1 MSFPLDP
8 TTGQQATVNGLIY
21 SYNSTIG
28 AWTVATQAQSVSLTV
43 TSIGASGNVS
53 GSSGLFTNVSGA
65 AHALTAINA
74 SNIAS
79 GTLPSD
85 RLSGTY
91 TITVSGAATTAGT
104 VTTAAQP
111 NITSVGTLSSL
122 SVSGNI
128 TGGNITAS
136 GNVGI
141 GTATPDQKLQVVGS
155 NSTGFAGATLQNNN
169 QNIGLAGVQFSSD
182 TIYSKSAIAQV
193 RESPNGVG
201 PLVFYVDSNT
211 DAANWASGDE
221 KMRISAAGA
230 VGIGTSSN
238 LGSSKLD
245 VRGRIRTGTGDSSGD
260 AEVIWSNYASA
271 TTAWNVSV
279 RQDVGGANND
289 LKFLRFDSNGNYQG
303 VAMQINS
310 AAGNVVINTT
320 TASTTTTTGALV
332 VAGGV
337 GVGGA
342 LNVGANVTVTGSI
355 LPSVAN
361 TYDLGTTSL
370 RWRNIYTQDLHLNNG
385 IGDWTIVEGEDDLF
399 LYNNK
404 RDKVYKFNLTE
415 VDPITAT
422 PKINDLNKKS

>member
-8 TTGQQATVNGLIY
+8 TNGQQATVNGLIY

-182 TIYSKSAIAQV
+182 TIYSKSAIAHV

-211 DAANWASGDE
+211 DAANWSSGDE
-221 KMRISAAGA
+221 KVRITAAGD

-245 VRGRIRTGTGDSSGD
+245 VRGRIRTGTGNSSGD

>member
-1 MSFPLDP
+1 MSFPLNP
-8 TTGQQATVNGLIY
+8 TNGQQATVNGLIY

-91 TITVSGAATTAGT
+91 AITVSGAATTAGTITTAAQPNITSTGTLTSLAVTGNVTSGNVSGTRVSGTNGDFTNVLGNGAALTSINASNIASGTLPAARLSGTYTITVSGAATSATTAGT

-111 NITSVGTLSSL
+111 NITSVGTL
-122 SVSGNI
+122 
-128 TGGNITAS
+128 T
-136 GNVGI
+136 
-141 GTATPDQKLQVVGS
+141 
-155 NSTGFAGATLQNNN
+155 
-169 QNIGLAGVQFSSD
+169 
-182 TIYSKSAIAQV
+182 
-193 RESPNGVG
+193 
-201 PLVFYVDSNT
+201 
-211 DAANWASGDE
+211 
-221 KMRISAAGA
+221 
-230 VGIGTSSN
+230 
-238 LGSSKLD
+238 
-245 VRGRIRTGTGDSSGD
+245 
-260 AEVIWSNYASA
+260 
-271 TTAWNVSV
+271 
-279 RQDVGGANND
+279 
-289 LKFLRFDSNGNYQG
+289 
-303 VAMQINS
+303 
-310 AAGNVVINTT
+310 
-320 TASTTTTTGALV
+320 
-332 VAGGV
+332 
-337 GVGGA
+337 A
-342 LNVGANVTVTGSI
+342 LNVNGNIASYHINPVTN
-355 LPSVAN
+355 N
-361 TYDLGTTSL
+361 TYDLGTSAA

-415 VDPITAT
+415 VDPTTAT

>member
-8 TTGQQATVNGLIY
+8 TNGQQATVNGLIY

-28 AWTVATQAQSVSLTV
+28 AWTVATQAQSISLTV

-53 GSSGLFTNVSGA
+53 GNYILGNAAFMSGIPASYTDSNVTS
-65 AHALTAINA
+65 LLA
-74 SNIAS
+74 SFGSNVIS
-79 GTLPSD
+79 GT
-85 RLSGTY
+85 
-91 TITVSGAATTAGT
+91 
-104 VTTAAQP
+104 
-111 NITSVGTLSSL
+111 
-122 SVSGNI
+122 GNI

-415 VDPITAT
+415 VDPTTAT

>member
-8 TTGQQATVNGLIY
+8 TNGQQATVNGLIY

-28 AWTVATQAQSVSLTV
+28 AWTVATQAQSISLTV

-53 GSSGLFTNVSGA
+53 GNYILGNAAFMSGIPASYTDSNVTS
-65 AHALTAINA
+65 LLA
-74 SNIAS
+74 SFGSNVIS
-79 GTLPSD
+79 GT
-85 RLSGTY
+85 
-91 TITVSGAATTAGT
+91 
-104 VTTAAQP
+104 
-111 NITSVGTLSSL
+111 
-122 SVSGNI
+122 GNI

-193 RESPNGVG
+193 RESPNGAG

-221 KMRISAAGA
+221 KMRISVAGD

-245 VRGRIRTGTGDSSGD
+245 VRGRIRTGTGNSSGD

-415 VDPITAT
+415 VDPTTAT

>member
-8 TTGQQATVNGLIY
+8 TNGQQATVNGLIY

-141 GTATPDQKLQVVGS
+141 GTATPDQKLQVVG
-155 NSTGFAGATLQNNN
+155 
-169 QNIGLAGVQFSSD
+169 
-182 TIYSKSAIAQV
+182 
-193 RESPNGVG
+193 
-201 PLVFYVDSNT
+201 
-211 DAANWASGDE
+211 
-221 KMRISAAGA
+221 
-230 VGIGTSSN
+230 
-238 LGSSKLD
+238 
-245 VRGRIRTGTGDSSGD
+245 
-260 AEVIWSNYASA
+260 
-271 TTAWNVSV
+271 
-279 RQDVGGANND
+279 
-289 LKFLRFDSNGNYQG
+289 
-303 VAMQINS
+303 
-310 AAGNVVINTT
+310 
-320 TASTTTTTGALV
+320 
-332 VAGGV
+332 
-337 GVGGA
+337 
-342 LNVGANVTVTGSI
+342 
-355 LPSVAN
+355 
-361 TYDLGTTSL
+361 
-370 RWRNIYTQDLHLNNG
+370 
-385 IGDWTIVEGEDDLF
+385 
-399 LYNNK
+399 
-404 RDKVYKFNLTE
+404 
-415 VDPITAT
+415 
-422 PKINDLNKKS
+422 

>member
-8 TTGQQATVNGLIY
+8 TNGQQATVNGLIY